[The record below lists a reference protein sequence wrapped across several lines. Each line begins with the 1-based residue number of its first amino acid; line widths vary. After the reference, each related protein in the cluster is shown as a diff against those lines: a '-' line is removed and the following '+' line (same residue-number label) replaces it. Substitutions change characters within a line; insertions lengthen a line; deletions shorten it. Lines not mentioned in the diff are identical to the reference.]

1 MLTSRSKCAMKC
13 VVCVLRVHV
22 QVVEEAVDGR
32 EKLCK
37 DFSPSIIRIMSG
49 KTKCCF
55 EICLCV

>member
-1 MLTSRSKCAMKC
+1 MLVKR
-13 VVCVLRVHV
+13 VVCVLCVCVHV
-22 QVVEEAVDGR
+22 QAVEGAVDGR